1 MTETGRPTILPD
13 QDRPAGAD
21 EQAALPKP
29 PSRTEVP
36 PPGQVQ
42 IVDVWSRTTP
52 KYRRRSV
59 AFLSVS
65 VLLFCGLACFTHW
78 IRSGVF
84 FAPALDDYG
93 ATLWNTFD
101 WRGERQITL
110 TDWLF
115 YPINVQRAP
124 MMLVII
130 GMTLGT
136 LVVIPIL
143 VAILYRL
150 PAALICVAI
159 VAFLA
164 VMPWLAVNILI
175 ACRIATIRRI
185 RLRYVA
191 AMLGLVPMVLYFVLA
206 TTNPSEVLSQLAP
219 AEQIKL
225 YFPWLWSMIWAAL
238 LMGAVLLLARI
249 VNYRPGAIAPL
260 LAVSFAIPVV
270 LFEGQVGRDEL
281 YYRLLEREYGPRSPD
296 YFVDLDR
303 QAVIERLAERRL
315 RAGRNASQSLEAIRA
330 EIRDWWAFAPDR
342 VGDELAALQ
351 EELAGGQYMVAAA
364 CDRFLRDYS
373 KSKYVPSVLYIKA
386 RALDMRI
393 DEPLFLRAGRLEH
406 YLDYPSRVSRP
417 AWVTLLTKH
426 PDSDLS
432 AVARLRLARIY
443 AQEGHVGQAIDLL
456 NELEDMVRQGQ
467 QTGEQTTSL
476 FEAEPP
482 AASLAVSLPRVLEE
496 GRKLRNLL
504 ERNRDPQYDD
514 APLVLLMQADARHA
528 QYERNL
534 RELGRRYPQSALAD
548 NIDLELILQARSRTW
563 RAAQLSRFIQER
575 PEGDAIEQ
583 ALFELGALLERDAQP
598 ERALETWERLL
609 SRYPESPWC
618 VDAAPRIDHIK
629 RHERPRD
636 RT

>member
-1 MTETGRPTILPD
+1 MTGTGPPTILPD
-13 QDRPAGAD
+13 QDRSAGPA
-21 EQAALPKP
+21 EWAA
-29 PSRTEVP
+29 PSAPAARTEPAPSNHVE
-36 PPGQVQ
+36 
-42 IVDVWSRTTP
+42 IVDVWSRTAP
-52 KYRRRSV
+52 KYRRRAV
-59 AFLSVS
+59 IFLSIS

-93 ATLWNTFD
+93 TILWNTFD

-136 LVVIPIL
+136 LVAIPIL

-175 ACRIATIRRI
+175 ACRVATIRRI

-191 AMLGLVPMVLYFVLA
+191 AMLGLLPMALYFVLA

-238 LMGAVLLLARI
+238 LMGAVLLLARV

-281 YYRLLEREYGPRSPD
+281 YYRLLEREHGPRSPD
-296 YFVDLDR
+296 YFVDMDR
-303 QAVIERLAERRL
+303 PALVEHLAEQRH
-315 RAGRNASQSLEAIRA
+315 RAGRNPSQSLEAIRS

-342 VGDELAALQ
+342 VADELTIQQ
-351 EELAGGQYMVAAA
+351 EELASGQHKVVLA

-393 DEPLFLRAGRLEH
+393 DEPLFLRTGRLEH
-406 YLDYPSRVSRP
+406 YQDYPSRASRP
-417 AWVTLLTKH
+417 VWVTLLTKH
-426 PDSDLS
+426 PDSTLS
-432 AVARLRLARIY
+432 AVARLRLARFY
-443 AQEGHVGQAIDLL
+443 VQEGRVGQAIDLL
-456 NELEDMVRQGQ
+456 NELEDVVRRKQ
-467 QTGEQTTSL
+467 QTGEHTTSL
-476 FEAEPP
+476 FQAEPP
-482 AASLAVSLPRVLEE
+482 AASLAVSVDRVLEE
-496 GRKLRNLL
+496 GRKLRAVL
-504 ERNRDPQYDD
+504 ERNRDPQYND
-514 APLVLLMQADARHA
+514 APLALLMQSDARHA
-528 QYERNL
+528 QYERSL
-534 RELGRRYPQSALAD
+534 REIRQRYPESALAD
-548 NIDLELILQARSRTW
+548 NIDLELILRARSRTW
-563 RAAQLSRFIQER
+563 RAAQLTRFVQER
-575 PEGDAIEQ
+575 PDGDATEQ

-609 SRYPESPWC
+609 HRYPESPWC
-618 VDAAPRIDHIK
+618 VDAARRIDHM
-629 RHERPRD
+629 ERYGRLND

>member
-1 MTETGRPTILPD
+1 MTGPGRPTILPD
-13 QDRPAGAD
+13 QDRPAKAA
-21 EQAALPKP
+21 EQEVASRP
-29 PSRTEVP
+29 PPRTEP
-36 PPGQVQ
+36 APPGQVQ

-52 KYRRRSV
+52 KYRRRSI
-59 AFLSVS
+59 AFLSIS

-93 ATLWNTFD
+93 TLLWNTFD

-124 MMLVII
+124 MMLVIV

-136 LVVIPIL
+136 LVAIPIL

-175 ACRIATIRRI
+175 ACRVATIRRI

-191 AMLGLVPMVLYFVLA
+191 AMLGLLPMVLYFILA
-206 TTNPSEVLSQLAP
+206 TTNPSEILSQLAP

-238 LMGAVLLLARI
+238 LMGAVLLLARV

-303 QAVIERLAERRL
+303 PAVIEHLVERRL
-315 RAGRNASQSLEAIRA
+315 RARRTPSQSMEAMRA
-330 EIRDWWAFAPDR
+330 EIRDWWAFAPER
-342 VGDELAALQ
+342 IRDELAVLQ
-351 EELAGGQYMVAAA
+351 QELASGQFHVVSA

-393 DEPLFLRAGRLEH
+393 NEPLFLRAGRLEH
-406 YLDYPSRVSRP
+406 YLDYPSRASRP
-417 AWVTLLTKH
+417 VWVTLLTRH
-426 PDSDLS
+426 PDSTLS
-432 AVARLRLARIY
+432 AVARLRLARFY
-443 AQEGHVGQAIDLL
+443 AQEGRVGQAIELL
-456 NELEDMVRQGQ
+456 NELEDVVRQRQ

-476 FEAEPP
+476 FGAEPP
-482 AASLAVSLPRVLEE
+482 AASLAVSLERVLEE
-496 GRKLRNLL
+496 GRKLRDLL
-504 ERNRDPQYDD
+504 QRNRDPQYNDE
-514 APLVLLMQADARHA
+514 PLVLLMQSDMRHA

-534 RELGRRYPQSALAD
+534 RELRQRYPQSALVD
-548 NIDLELILQARSRTW
+548 NIDLRLILRARSRTW
-563 RAAQLSRFIQER
+563 RAAQLSRFVQER
-575 PEGDAIEQ
+575 TDGDAVER

-609 SRYPESPWC
+609 TRYPESPWC
-618 VDAAPRIDHIK
+618 VDAARRIDHM
-629 RHERPRD
+629 ERYGRPND